1 MVTGVRSGGWAP
13 MRDSGSVTIRSV
25 DPGQERTTHSAAS
38 PGGHE
43 PATWRQH
50 REKSGS
56 RGACGEMTTGVRSGG
71 WTPMRDSGSVTIRGV
86 DPGQERTTHSAASP
100 GGHEPATWRQHR
112 EEEEERE
119 RSKAIGKNHRSHQIA
134 PMTPTIL

>member
-1 MVTGVRSGGWAP
+1 
-13 MRDSGSVTIRSV
+13 
-25 DPGQERTTHSAAS
+25 ERTTHSAAS

>member
-13 MRDSGSVTIRSV
+13 MRDSGSVTIRS
-25 DPGQERTTHSAAS
+25 
-38 PGGHE
+38 
-43 PATWRQH
+43 
-50 REKSGS
+50 
-56 RGACGEMTTGVRSGG
+56 
-71 WTPMRDSGSVTIRGV
+71 V

>member
-1 MVTGVRSGGWAP
+1 SENVTPSGGE
-13 MRDSGSVTIRSV
+13 G
-25 DPGQERTTHSAAS
+25 
-38 PGGHE
+38 
-43 PATWRQH
+43 
-50 REKSGS
+50 GS
-56 RGACGEMTTGVRSGG
+56 RGACGEMETGVRSGG

-119 RSKAIGKNHRSHQIA
+119 RSKARGKNHRSHQIA
-134 PMTPTIL
+134 PMTPMIL

>member
-1 MVTGVRSGGWAP
+1 MLRSSAEWCGRLFRPRSTRRAISRSADACREIAP
-13 MRDSGSVTIRSV
+13 V
-25 DPGQERTTHSAAS
+25 
-38 PGGHE
+38 
-43 PATWRQH
+43 
-50 REKSGS
+50 
-56 RGACGEMTTGVRSGG
+56 
-71 WTPMRDSGSVTIRGV
+71 V

-112 EEEEERE
+112 EEEEEERE